1 MKNMKL
7 FSNKK
12 ILVLGSAVIDVIIN
26 IDKLPKPGEDI
37 PGFQQGQTVGGCAYN
52 VSKILDYLKIEHD
65 LCVPVGKGIYA
76 DIIQQE
82 LRSRGHKVL
91 IEDSRE
97 DNGYSLSMVEKTGE
111 RTFITID
118 GIETKWLPE
127 WFSHMD
133 ATQYDYIY
141 ASGYGFQDAN
151 SSGDVIMGFLQGKR
165 PDCQLI
171 LDPGPRLIGNRFKDK
186 LMKMNTILELN
197 EDEAKG
203 ITDEPD
209 ISQAI
214 KKLYRLT
221 EKPVIVTMGRKGTL
235 YYTAEQSELVPS
247 QPVHAID
254 TIGAGDSHTAAFL
267 GGLAAGYELREACV
281 LANHIAA
288 KVVQH
293 SGCRVE

>member
-1 MKNMKL
+1 MENIKL

-26 IDKLPKPGEDI
+26 IDRLPKPGEDI
-37 PGFQQGQTVGGCAYN
+37 PGSQYGQTVGGCAYN
-52 VSKILDYLKIEHD
+52 VSKILDYLQIGHD
-65 LCVPVGKGIYA
+65 LCVPVGKGMYA
-76 DIIQQE
+76 DTIQRE
-82 LRSRGHKVL
+82 LESRGHKVL
-91 IEDSRE
+91 IADNRE

-118 GIETKWLPE
+118 GIETKWLPD
-127 WFSHMD
+127 WFSHINV
-133 ATQYDYIY
+133 AQYDYIY
-141 ASGYGFQDAN
+141 ASGYGFQNAN

-171 LDPGPRLIGNRFKDK
+171 LDPGPRLIGSRFKDK
-186 LMKMNTILELN
+186 IMKMNTILELN
-197 EDEAKG
+197 EQEAKA
-203 ITDEPD
+203 ITDEAD

-221 EKPVIVTMGRKGTL
+221 EKPVIVTLGRKGTL

-267 GGLAAGYELREACV
+267 AGLAAGYDLREACV
-281 LANHIAA
+281 LANYIAA

-293 SGCRVE
+293 AGCQVE